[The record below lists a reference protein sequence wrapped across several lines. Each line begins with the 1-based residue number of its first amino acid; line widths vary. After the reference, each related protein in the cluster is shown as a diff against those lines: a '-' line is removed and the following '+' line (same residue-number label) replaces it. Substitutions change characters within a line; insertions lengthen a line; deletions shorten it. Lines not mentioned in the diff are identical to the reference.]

1 MSSVYDLS
9 STLHLLATPVTYQRD
24 LNICHE
30 STRPTYSPCIVAGP
44 HAWSASGERNLLIA
58 LIGIDM
64 SVSCTKQ
71 PSRSM
76 LVSTPLLKMDL
87 RFNLKCRWAH
97 KHNIQNIPL
106 PDLTPSPLSSSEHK
120 ANHGYYHHYPDQ
132 LLHAT
137 KPFSWPP
144 WTYPRLDN
152 GTEAWMFFV
161 SFCTCGSSGVWK
173 LDDSNLGTFF
183 SSKIKISFVSAL
195 NPSHLLTSLC
205 LTCPLSTSQTCL
217 WPSKLAFDARPINK
231 FTEYLH
237 QSCSKLVNRRSLSHL
252 WCSSIRPSKNG
263 LWQRGNGIK

>member
-1 MSSVYDLS
+1 
-9 STLHLLATPVTYQRD
+9 
-24 LNICHE
+24 
-30 STRPTYSPCIVAGP
+30 
-44 HAWSASGERNLLIA
+44 
-58 LIGIDM
+58 M

-71 PSRSM
+71 PRPRSM

-120 ANHGYYHHYPDQ
+120 ANQGYYHHYPDQ
-132 LLHAT
+132 LLQIL
-137 KPFSWPP
+137 W
-144 WTYPRLDN
+144 
-152 GTEAWMFFV
+152 
-161 SFCTCGSSGVWK
+161 VWK